1 MSDFIDRNEVFLPRL
16 ALNGNP
22 SNLCL
27 PRSWDYRCE
36 LPGPA
41 ISEILMTSKLFC
53 LARHDGACLDP
64 SIPEAH
70 AGEYEV
76 QNKILSQKKLCL
88 GVLLLF
94 E

>member
-1 MSDFIDRNEVFLPRL
+1 
-16 ALNGNP
+16 
-22 SNLCL
+22 
-27 PRSWDYRCE
+27 
-36 LPGPA
+36 
-41 ISEILMTSKLFC
+41 MTSKLFC